1 MIKCEALEPFT
12 LRRFDELANI
22 VRKGVDTPGQLNIGD
37 VFVYTEMDEDGGHNC
52 YFRIVELGDD
62 NELFLLPSD
71 DNGNLLD
78 DLSEIDSDDF
88 TSLNAYVKSNELF
101 ELVKEWTL
109 MPVK

>member
-1 MIKCEALEPFT
+1 MC
-12 LRRFDELANI
+12 
-22 VRKGVDTPGQLNIGD
+22 
-37 VFVYTEMDEDGGHNC
+37 TEMDEDGGYNC